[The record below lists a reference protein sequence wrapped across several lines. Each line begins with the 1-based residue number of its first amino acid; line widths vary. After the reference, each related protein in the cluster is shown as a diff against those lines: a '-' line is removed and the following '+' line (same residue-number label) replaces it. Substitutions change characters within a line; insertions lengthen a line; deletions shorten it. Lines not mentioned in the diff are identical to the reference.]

1 MALLP
6 PLYQEALIFASLL
19 TLLSSGLTL
28 TYLTTRVPNFAH
40 GSFATIGAYVGLTS
54 FKVFQLVPY
63 YLIPLAFILSGVVS
77 LALYKLI
84 MRPLMAKGSSVIFL
98 MIATIAYDMILLSA
112 LNIYADYL
120 SEGLKITSRYF
131 SLKVADIRIGGPTGT
146 PMVFFS
152 SILSALLVIIFL
164 HLLLTKT
171 KFGVAMRATIENP
184 MLAGVVGINTDL
196 VYTVSWF
203 MAGGLA
209 GLAGVLIS
217 LWFIG
222 NPDLGSLILVS
233 IFAASIVGGFNS
245 IYGAFLGG
253 YLVGFAE
260 IVGQYLLTRAVGPWV
275 ATYRPVI
282 PLIIMV
288 VTLLVVPYGLA
299 GVRWREVLGRFRREG

>member
-6 PLYQEALIFASLL
+6 PLYQEALIFSSLL
-19 TLLSSGLTL
+19 TLLSAGLTL
-28 TYLTTRVPNFAH
+28 TYLTTRVPNFSH
-40 GSFATIGAYVGLTS
+40 GSFATIGAYVSLTS
-54 FKVFQLVPY
+54 FRVLQLTPY
-63 YLIPLAFILSGVVS
+63 YLIPLAFVLAGAVA

-84 MRPLMAKGSSVIFL
+84 LKPLMNRGSSIIFL

-120 SEGLKITSRYF
+120 SEGLKVTSRYF

-146 PMVFFS
+146 PMVFYS
-152 SILSALLVIIFL
+152 SLSSAIAVIVLLYI
-164 HLLLTKT
+164 LLTRT
-171 KFGVAMRATIENP
+171 RFGVAMRATIENP

-222 NPDLGSLILVS
+222 NPDLGSIILIS
-233 IFAASIVGGFNS
+233 IFAASIVGGFNN

-260 IVGQYLLTRAVGPWV
+260 VFGQYILARNIGAWIVP
-275 ATYRPVI
+275 YRPVI

-288 VTLLVVPYGLA
+288 ATLLIAPYGLA
-299 GVRWREVLGRFRREG
+299 GVRWRELGRRLRR